1 MGSQN
6 SYMACDTTTHDHSS
20 RPGLKTRLAALA
32 CRTAPQPK
40 APGQIGLRILPIRGL
55 LKMARGLLAG
65 RGQGQCGRVT
75 GLAASTLHC
84 CRPAPS
90 RAWPT
95 AQGLEYAV
103 PDAAASERA
112 LPAQER
118 EPRSKTARGGLRS
131 QLSSISSGPRHL
143 GLGAPRTS
151 SRRPAEPTSQ
161 LLSGAAAVRC
171 ACCGLWRE
179 ERSSKRAGR
188 GGRCESILR
197 QRRVAAPA
205 GYRI

>member
-1 MGSQN
+1 
-6 SYMACDTTTHDHSS
+6 MACDTTTRDHSS
-20 RPGLKTRLAALA
+20 LPHCAAAKSPRPDRPANLAHPRALKNGSRAFGRPRAGTVRQSDRAAP
-32 CRTAPQPK
+32 RS
-40 APGQIGLRILPIRGL
+40 GW
-55 LKMARGLLAG
+55 
-65 RGQGQCGRVT
+65 
-75 GLAASTLHC
+75 
-84 CRPAPS
+84 RPAPS